1 MTTDATDLRRS
12 PLTDGRLALVAG
24 LTLLAILAIGLLPTL
39 LREQT
44 RDWIAYEQAADRLE
58 AGEPLYVFELATPD
72 DEYYLY
78 PPPTAAVWAAVGSPE
93 ALLAVKVLALVGIAA
108 LMVVVAPT
116 ARPRDRWI
124 GAGALAA
131 AAFLAPSDL
140 HDLILGNVM
149 ALFVGA
155 VAISVARP
163 GWLGSGVLGTVCALA
178 LKPAIG
184 PYLLWLAFRRPR
196 DFVRTLAV
204 GLAVSVAVA
213 VVVGPGRYLEYL
225 VALPRM
231 SVLVG
236 LPSGNVGLAS
246 VSPVLGLV
254 GVAFAYLATIWAGLR
269 LDPGRG
275 AALAIAA
282 CLLAQ
287 PSIGFNYAGL
297 LLPAV
302 VVLWSADHVAGFV
315 AILAAPL
322 IAVVSPPL
330 ASVVVMA
337 LAAVRLGERLG
348 FARPAPAA
356 AATPVT
362 ASVARPG

>member
-1 MTTDATDLRRS
+1 
-12 PLTDGRLALVAG
+12 
-24 LTLLAILAIGLLPTL
+24 
-39 LREQT
+39 
-44 RDWIAYEQAADRLE
+44 
-58 AGEPLYVFELATPD
+58 
-72 DEYYLY
+72 
-78 PPPTAAVWAAVGSPE
+78 
-93 ALLAVKVLALVGIAA
+93 
-108 LMVVVAPT
+108 
-116 ARPRDRWI
+116 
-124 GAGALAA
+124 
-131 AAFLAPSDL
+131 
-140 HDLILGNVM
+140 M
-149 ALFVGA
+149 ALYVGA

-163 GWLGSGVLGTVCALA
+163 GWLGSGVLGTVCAVA

-204 GLAVSVAVA
+204 GLAVSVAFA
-213 VVVGPGRYLEYL
+213 VVVGPGRYVEYL
-225 VALPRM
+225 EALPRM

-236 LPSGNVGLAS
+236 LPSGNVGLSA
-246 VSPVLGLV
+246 VSPALALA
-254 GVAFAYLATIWAGLR
+254 GVVFAYVATIWAGIR

-302 VVLWSADHVAGFV
+302 VMLWSADHVAGFTAV
-315 AILAAPL
+315 LATP
-322 IAVVSPPL
+322 IVAVVSPPL
-330 ASVVVMA
+330 ASLVVMT

-348 FARPAPAA
+348 FARPTASAT
-356 AATPVT
+356 AATTAPPS

>member
-1 MTTDATDLRRS
+1 
-12 PLTDGRLALVAG
+12 
-24 LTLLAILAIGLLPTL
+24 
-39 LREQT
+39 
-44 RDWIAYEQAADRLE
+44 
-58 AGEPLYVFELATPD
+58 
-72 DEYYLY
+72 
-78 PPPTAAVWAAVGSPE
+78 
-93 ALLAVKVLALVGIAA
+93 
-108 LMVVVAPT
+108 MVVVAPS
-116 ARPRDRWI
+116 ASRWNRLV
-124 GAGALAA
+124 ASGALAA
-131 AAFLAPSDL
+131 AAVLAPSDL

-149 ALFVGA
+149 ALYVGA

-163 GWLGSGVLGTVCALA
+163 GWFGSGVLGTVCAVA

-196 DFVRTLAV
+196 DFVRTLGV
-204 GLAVSVAVA
+204 GLAVSIAFA
-213 VVVGPGRYLEYL
+213 IVVGPGRYVEYL
-225 VALPRM
+225 QALPRM

-236 LPSGNVGLAS
+236 LPSGNVGLSAI
-246 VSPVLGLV
+246 SPALALV

-302 VVLWSADHVAGFV
+302 VMLWSADRLAGFV
-315 AILAAPL
+315 AILATPIL
-322 IAVVSPPL
+322 AVVSPPV
-330 ASVVVMA
+330 ASIVVMT

-348 FARPAPAA
+348 FVMSAPSATPPATTPAPPSA
-356 AATPVT
+356 P
-362 ASVARPG
+362 VARPG

>member
-1 MTTDATDLRRS
+1 MTAAAAEDRRS
-12 PLTDGRLALVAG
+12 PLTDGRLAIAAG
-24 LTLLAILAIGLLPTL
+24 LTLLAILAIGLLPTI

-44 RDWIAYEQAADRLE
+44 RDWIAYEQAAERLT

-78 PPPTAAVWAAVGSPE
+78 PPPTAAVWAGLGSPE
-93 ALLAVKVLALVGIAA
+93 ALLGLKLLALGGVAA
-108 LMVVVAPT
+108 LMVVVAPS

-124 GAGALAA
+124 AAAALAA
-131 AAFLAPSDL
+131 AALLAPSDI
-140 HDLILGNVM
+140 HDLVLGNVM
-149 ALFVGA
+149 ALYVGA

-163 GWLGSGVLGTVCALA
+163 GWLGSGVLGTVCAVA

-204 GLAVSVAVA
+204 GLGVSLVFA
-213 VVVGPGRYLEYL
+213 VVVGPGRYVEYL
-225 VALPRM
+225 QALPRM

-236 LPSGNVGLAS
+236 LPSGNVGLAA
-246 VSPVLGLV
+246 VSPVLELV
-254 GVAFAYLATIWAGLR
+254 GVGLAYVATIWAGVR
-269 LDPGRG
+269 LDPRRG

-302 VVLWSADHVAGFV
+302 VVLWSADRVAGFV

-322 IAVVSPPL
+322 VAVVSPPL

-337 LAAVRLGERLG
+337 LAASRLGERLG
-348 FARPAPAA
+348 YER
-356 AATPVT
+356 PVT
-362 ASVARPG
+362 ASPPAASAARPG